1 MTNSDGVMWHTSAER
16 LWPWLPEVAGAM
28 WLIIFM
34 QTHRDLSSLPRWEGS
49 SVHRPPSPTG
59 ANQRKLQARW
69 ACQSGNW
76 KAACFDWIPNR
87 SHLSGI
93 RALIISPPH
102 QSALLHQRKRVE
114 CHGEP
119 SNFIRRVYLFI
130 YLLHFLLL
138 LLLLAHPIVPV
149 VSFPKWISGSQRREL

>member
-1 MTNSDGVMWHTSAER
+1 MCHTQCREAVTVTLRGHRCDVANYIHADTS
-16 LWPWLPEVAGAM
+16 WPVLP
-28 WLIIFM
+28 
-34 QTHRDLSSLPRWEGS
+34 PRWEGN

-130 YLLHFLLL
+130 YYIFLL
-138 LLLLAHPIVPV
+138 LLLLAHPILPV